1 MLELLY
7 SFLSNQDSLF
17 ILIFKLIF
25 YPEIYKLF
33 YVYYKPLILE
43 EDKNKPAQ
51 QKFEANKSQQ
61 PSNSASNSNEKQSW
75 TNVTKW
81 AMLAEKNPSNYT
93 ACIWKSGQKQ
103 K

>member
-17 ILIFKLIF
+17 ILIFFYKLIF

-33 YVYYKPLILE
+33 YVRKG
-43 EDKNKPAQ
+43 KNKPAQ
-51 QKFEANKSQQ
+51 QKFEVNKSQQ
-61 PSNSASNSNEKQSW
+61 PSNSAFHPIFLQSNEKQSW

-81 AMLAEKNPSNYT
+81 AMLAEKNSSNYT
-93 ACIWKSGQKQ
+93 ACIWKSGGQK
-103 K
+103 